1 MRRCDGA
8 QLRRSAVGR
17 TCATVKMVLASQ
29 TGRGSASSA
38 GDIATSGAS
47 KAEHPAVIQTR
58 LSIAERK
65 HLREI
70 SDGPTPG

>member
-1 MRRCDGA
+1 MNTAIPWLMARVRK
-8 QLRRSAVGR
+8 Q
-17 TCATVKMVLASQ
+17 
-29 TGRGSASSA
+29 
-38 GDIATSGAS
+38 
-47 KAEHPAVIQTR
+47 AEHPAVTETR